1 MGLRTPIT
9 SGSSHRPGTMPR
21 SRMRSSTSWIPFSPG
36 KRAAAGSQAPT
47 VVHQPSLSSYQP
59 ASMTKYSAP
68 ASAAASIS
76 GSSFS
81 VVGSPIRQ
89 FM

>member
-1 MGLRTPIT
+1 
-9 SGSSHRPGTMPR
+9 MPR
-21 SRMRSSTSWIPFSPG
+21 SPG
-36 KRAAAGSQAPT
+36 KREAEGCQAPT
-47 VVHQPSLSSYQP
+47 AAHQPPPSSYQP

-68 ASAAASIS
+68 ASAAASMWGIS
-76 GSSFS
+76 AA